1 MVLHHA
7 AVLLIGV
14 TVVVSAQAP
23 TPPAPVPNGPVQQLL
38 SPAQLAAFP
47 AGDGRDV
54 TLRVCSSC
62 HAPEVITQQRLAPA
76 DWARIVEMMA
86 GQGAPG
92 SDADFE
98 AITAYLTKAFP
109 AE

>member
-1 MVLHHA
+1 MAASHA
-7 AVLLIGV
+7 VILLVGIAVA
-14 TVVVSAQAP
+14 VSAQAP
-23 TPPAPVPNGPVQQLL
+23 LAPAPPAL

-47 AGDGRDV
+47 AGDGRQV
-54 TLRVCSSC
+54 TVRVCSGC
-62 HAPEVITQQRLAPA
+62 HAPEAITQQRLAPA

-86 GQGAPG
+86 GQGAQG
-92 SDADFE
+92 TDADFE